1 MKKFDKL
8 VAPSLKEMFVQQME
22 SMILSGDLA
31 IGEKLPP
38 ERALAESMGISRSVA
53 NSGIVE
59 LERMGFLT
67 IKPRIGTFVADYR
80 RRGNLA
86 IMKAILKHNNGR
98 LGAEDV
104 RSIFEV
110 HSALDRLTM
119 TRLVPVITDEGLEIL
134 SEKLK
139 KIKEQDNAHDTL
151 VAGFEFHHELAV
163 MSGNTL
169 LPYIFRSYYLAVM
182 DVWVRFYELN
192 GASLIYENS
201 YNIWTALKDRNLD
214 AALRWIDEFTYEIT
228 EGRYAIYY

>member
-1 MKKFDKL
+1 MKFNKL

-22 SMILSGDLA
+22 SMILSGGLA

-38 ERALAESMGISRSVA
+38 ERTLAESMGISRSVA

-80 RRGNLA
+80 RRGNLE

-98 LGAEDV
+98 LGAGDV

-119 TRLVPVITDEGLEIL
+119 TRLIPVITDEGLEVL
-134 SEKLK
+134 YEKLE
-139 KIKEQDNAHDTL
+139 KIKEQTNAHDTL

-182 DVWVRFYELN
+182 DVWIRFYELN
-192 GASLIYENS
+192 GAALIYENS
-201 YNIWTALKDRNLD
+201 CNIWNTLKKRDLD
-214 AALRWIDEFTYEIT
+214 AALHWIDEFTYEIT
-228 EGRYAIYY
+228 EGKYAIYY

>member
-1 MKKFDKL
+1 MKFNKL

-22 SMILSGDLA
+22 SMILSGELA

-38 ERALAESMGISRSVA
+38 ERTLAESMGISRSVA

-80 RRGNLA
+80 RRGNLE

-98 LGAEDV
+98 LGTGDV

-119 TRLVPVITDEGLEIL
+119 TRLIPVITDEGLEVL
-134 SEKLK
+134 YEKLE
-139 KIKEQDNAHDTL
+139 KIKEQTNAHDTL

-182 DVWVRFYELN
+182 DVWIRFYELN
-192 GASLIYENS
+192 GAALIYENS
-201 YNIWTALKDRNLD
+201 CNIWNTLKNRDLD
-214 AALRWIDEFTYEIT
+214 AALHWIDEFTYEIT
-228 EGRYAIYY
+228 EGKYAIYY